1 MNKEQMLMRLIAR
14 GEEYLSRAME
24 AKEQENDIKYFYNLS
39 CFFTIINLIK
49 KEILL
54 LETMEYH
61 IPSDIY
67 EEALKLLNTVG
78 DEE

>member
-1 MNKEQMLMRLIAR
+1 MNHEENLTRLIVEANIV
-14 GEEYLSRAME
+14 LKKAM
-24 AKEQENDIKYFYNLS
+24 AASDDIKRFYNLS
-39 CFFTIINLIK
+39 RFFTKINIIK

-54 LETMEYH
+54 LETMKYH